1 MWEEESERGGYLPL
15 DDAAMNA
22 VASMKNVSWKQNVK
36 AEPSSAAVTKLPSF
50 WTSTFT
56 RTIEASLGNLN
67 QATSSVRLV
76 GERYEDM
83 KPGPSTS
90 RDGGEFVPIVLGNMT
105 NESSSQTTQNIL
117 KLPKFSVSNV
127 IGSHKDTDLRFIL

>member
-1 MWEEESERGGYLPL
+1 MKPPHEKFLRTPL
-15 DDAAMNA
+15 
-22 VASMKNVSWKQNVK
+22 
-36 AEPSSAAVTKLPSF
+36 
-50 WTSTFT
+50 T
-56 RTIEASLGNLN
+56 RTNEASLGNLN

-105 NESSSQTTQNIL
+105 NNRQTKPKLFANHPEHLEAFQNKTQVGC
-117 KLPKFSVSNV
+117 FCM
-127 IGSHKDTDLRFIL
+127 LRSCS